1 MCIRDRY
8 RGYKYYEKYTDKQIA
23 ALKDVLEYLTKK
35 YDIPFEYKEDMWDV
49 SKDALN
55 GVSGIYSH
63 TSYRADKSDCHPQP
77 ELISMIKGEKK
88 KTSTPAKKR
97 SVEKKTS
104 IKLKTQSNGAVK
116 KKATKKTD
124 KK

>member
-1 MCIRDRY
+1 
-8 RGYKYYEKYTDKQIA
+8 
-23 ALKDVLEYLTKK
+23 
-35 YDIPFEYKEDMWDV
+35 
-49 SKDALN
+49 
-55 GVSGIYSH
+55 
-63 TSYRADKSDCHPQP
+63 
-77 ELISMIKGEKK
+77 MIKGEKK
-88 KTSTPAKKR
+88 KTSSPAKKR